1 MKETIK
7 LPADHFSGAKEILLT
22 TERAESSYGIP
33 VAVLVGGKNSGMVFG
48 RDDFIPCENE
58 NDSLV
63 WLVESAGTTV
73 LCAHRE
79 FTNNAP
85 ASELISSFCL

>member
-1 MKETIK
+1 MKEAIK

-58 NDSLV
+58 NDPLV

-73 LCAHRE
+73 LCAYRE
-79 FTNNAP
+79 FTNNA
-85 ASELISSFCL
+85 ALGEVVARFCA